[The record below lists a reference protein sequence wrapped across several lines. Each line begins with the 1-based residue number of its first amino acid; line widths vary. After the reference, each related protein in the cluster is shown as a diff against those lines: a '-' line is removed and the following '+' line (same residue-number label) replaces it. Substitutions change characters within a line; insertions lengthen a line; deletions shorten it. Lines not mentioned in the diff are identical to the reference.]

1 METRIS
7 KEYEQ
12 LLLEELKTLDSQEI
26 TLNGTPIKPSQCYH
40 WESDPAHLLYN
51 TNCPPD
57 LKQKLKDIIA
67 KYTDTNEGRSF

>member
-1 METRIS
+1 METKIS

-12 LLLEELKTLDSQEI
+12 LLLDELKMLDSQEI
-26 TLNGTPIKPSQCYH
+26 TINGNSIKPSQCYH

-57 LKQKLKDIIA
+57 LKQKLQAIIA
-67 KYTDTNEGRSF
+67 KYTDTNESRSS